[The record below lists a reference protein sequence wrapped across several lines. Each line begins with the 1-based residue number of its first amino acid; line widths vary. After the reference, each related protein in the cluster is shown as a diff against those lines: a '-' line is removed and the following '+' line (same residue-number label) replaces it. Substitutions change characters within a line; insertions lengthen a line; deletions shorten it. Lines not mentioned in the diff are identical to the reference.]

1 MKLKKIIME
10 SLTGFIIWTILL
22 SPYMI
27 FVVKTTFEQYV
38 SWVGMQA
45 ILVPLIAPIVFR
57 ITKKVE
63 IENLKKDIEELEKL

>member
-57 ITKKVE
+57 ITKKATMG
-63 IENLKKDIEELEKL
+63 L